1 MKQIKQI
8 AFMII
13 TIFMVMG
20 AAKTSAQTMM
30 NLEDIDYYLDS
41 FQTNHTVYY
50 SQELQG
56 SYDGERGTW
65 IAQINHSTLPQL
77 ELTVPEIDNNGYETI
92 YDYESGSPLY
102 GFLIFVYDQNNDHC
116 YVYDHGIFFPFLGT
130 SLEYDG
136 TGIMQYTGGTE
147 PNEEEDP
154 DYYYIPDAYFQCG
167 DIFDL
172 TMSSGFTTIRL
183 VIYE

>member
-1 MKQIKQI
+1 
-8 AFMII
+8 MII

-20 AAKTSAQTMM
+20 AAKTHAQTMM

-41 FQTNHTVYY
+41 FQTTHTVYY
-50 SQELQG
+50 NQEIRG
-56 SYDGERGTW
+56 DYDGDRGLW
-65 IAQINHSTLPQL
+65 IAQIDHSALPQL
-77 ELTVPEIDNNGYETI
+77 EETVPVADYAGYDTI
-92 YDYESGSPLY
+92 YDYENGSPLY
-102 GFLIFVYDQNNDHC
+102 GILLFVNDQNDDHC
-116 YVYDHGIFFPFLGT
+116 YRYDLGKLFPFYGT
-130 SLEYDG
+130 CLYYDG

-172 TMSSGFTTIRL
+172 TMSSGSTTIRL

>member
-30 NLEDIDYYLDS
+30 NPEDIEYYLDS

-50 SQELQG
+50 NQELIG
-56 SYDGERGTW
+56 SFDGDRGTW
-65 IAQINHSTLPQL
+65 VATINRSTLPQL
-77 ELTVPEIDNNGYETI
+77 EETI
-92 YDYESGSPLY
+92 PNEEGNYEEGNPIY
-102 GFLIFVYDQNNDHC
+102 GFLIFVYDQNDDHC
-116 YVYDHGIFFPFLGT
+116 YCYDWGLRFPYLSSDLG

-136 TGIMQYTGGTE
+136 TGIMQYLRADDD
-147 PNEEEDP
+147 EEDTNH
-154 DYYYIPDAYFQCG
+154 ISQAYFQCG
-167 DIFDL
+167 DIWDL
-172 TMSSGFTTIRL
+172 YISSGTTHIRL